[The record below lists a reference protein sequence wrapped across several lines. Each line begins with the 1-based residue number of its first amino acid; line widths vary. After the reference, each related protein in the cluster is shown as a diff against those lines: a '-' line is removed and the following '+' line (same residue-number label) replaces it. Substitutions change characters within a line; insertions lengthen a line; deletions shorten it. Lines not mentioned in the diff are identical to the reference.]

1 MAEGFKID
9 QRHGKSRVRVARVWR
24 PHNRSSGGAHV
35 IVEWGVDVSLFSDC
49 LPAYSSDDNSSIVA
63 TDSMKNT
70 VYGKAKECTKEL
82 TMEQFA
88 ILLARHFTTYYPQV
102 TGAIVSINEKPWERV
117 FIDGKPHSHGFKLGS
132 EMRTTEVTMKKC
144 GAVNIISGLKKLSL
158 LKTTQ
163 SGFEGFV
170 RDKYTILPDTRERI
184 VATEVTSSWRCKFE
198 NISQIPPAPFCFR
211 ERYDG
216 VKKVLT
222 DTFFGPVDVGV
233 YSPSVQNTLYLMA
246 TAVLNRFQDIEWVHL
261 RMPNIH
267 FLPLN
272 LSSKENP
279 NMVKFADDV
288 YLPTDEPHGTIQAT
302 ISRAMSKL

>member
-24 PHNRSSGGAHV
+24 PHSGGHV
-35 IVEWGVDVSLFSDC
+35 MVEWEVDVSLFSDC
-49 LPAYSSDDNSSIVA
+49 LPSYTSDDNSSIVA

-70 VYGKAKECTKEL
+70 VYGKAKECTEEL
-82 TMEQFA
+82 TVERFA
-88 ILLARHFTTYYPQV
+88 LLLARHFTTSYPQV
-102 TGAIVSINEKPWERV
+102 TGAIVSIVEKPWERV
-117 FIDGKPHSHGFKLGS
+117 LIDGKPHSHGFKLGS
-132 EMRTTEVTMKKC
+132 ELHTTEVTMKKC
-144 GAVNIISGLKKLSL
+144 GAVNIISGLKNLSL

-170 RDKYTILPDTRERI
+170 RDKYTLLLDTRERI
-184 VATEVTSSWRCKFE
+184 VATEVTSSWRYKFE

-211 ERYDG
+211 QRYNE
-216 VKKVLT
+216 VKKVLS
-222 DTFFGPVDVGV
+222 DTFFGPVDTGV

-246 TAVLNRFQDIEWVHL
+246 TAVLNRFQEIEWVHL
-261 RMPNIH
+261 RMPNLH
-267 FLPLN
+267 FLPVN
-272 LSSKENP
+272 MSSKENP

-288 YLPTDEPHGTIQAT
+288 YLPTSEPHGTIQAT